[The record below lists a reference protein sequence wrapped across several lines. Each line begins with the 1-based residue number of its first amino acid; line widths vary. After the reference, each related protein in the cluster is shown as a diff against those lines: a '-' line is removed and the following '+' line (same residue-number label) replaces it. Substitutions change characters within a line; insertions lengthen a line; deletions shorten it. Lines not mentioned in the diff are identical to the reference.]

1 MNATFFGQQEISS
14 GYQALFWYIFLVDNS
29 STPSDK
35 FFDDFLSS
43 ESFGL
48 FCQPFVKKRTR
59 GQNDRFLEGAF
70 NREALQIS
78 KFRKLT
84 RENLLNFLS
93 DYAKSEDWCNDR
105 KDFTAILDEFEKP
118 LRQESAPFFFLIS
131 NEWFKKE
138 DNLLSADA
146 EIYIYFML
154 IIWFD
159 SDKRI
164 LNVCQWSYD

>member
-1 MNATFFGQQEISS
+1 MNAKFFGQYEITA

-43 ESFGL
+43 ESFEL
-48 FCQPFVKKRTR
+48 FCQPFLKKRTR

-70 NREALQIS
+70 SREALQIS
-78 KFRKLT
+78 NFRKLT

-93 DYAKSEDWCNDR
+93 DYAKSENWGNDR
-105 KDFTAILDEFEKP
+105 KDFTTILEQFEKP
-118 LRQESAPFFFLIS
+118 LKQESAPFFSLIS
-131 NEWFKKE
+131 KEWFKKK
-138 DNLLSADA
+138 DNLLNADA

-154 IIWFD
+154 IMWFD
-159 SDKRI
+159 AEKKI
-164 LNVCQWSYD
+164 LNVCQWS